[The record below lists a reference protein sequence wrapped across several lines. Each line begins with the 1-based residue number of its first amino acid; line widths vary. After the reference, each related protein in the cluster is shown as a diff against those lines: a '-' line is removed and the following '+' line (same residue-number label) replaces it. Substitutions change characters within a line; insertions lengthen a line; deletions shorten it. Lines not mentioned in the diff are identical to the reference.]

1 MTRIIAI
8 ANQKGGVGK
17 TTTAVNLAAALAET
31 RRAILLVDL
40 DPQGNA
46 TMASGLDKRTV
57 QLTGC
62 EVLLDEAPIENVIVP
77 TKAGFDLLPGSRDL
91 TAAELK
97 LMDVLARESRLKE
110 HLAKVAHKY
119 QTILID
125 CPPSLHLL
133 TINALTAAELKLMD
147 ALARESRLKDHLA
160 RLGNRYQTIF
170 IDCPPSL
177 HLLTINALTAAH
189 GVLIPVQC
197 EYFALEGLSSLLDTI
212 KAVRARLNPHLEI
225 EGLLRTMYD
234 VRNNLGNDV
243 SAQLSKHFGDKLL
256 RSIIPRNVRLA
267 EAPSHGLPIN
277 LYDRES
283 RGAIAYLGLAGEM
296 LRRER
301 APAPA
306 PATAHVN

>member
-17 TTTAVNLAAALAET
+17 TTTAVNLAAALAEA
-31 RRAILLVDL
+31 RRRVLLVDF

-46 TMASGLDKRTV
+46 TMASGVDKRNV
-57 QLTGC
+57 QPNGC
-62 EVLLDEAPIENVIVP
+62 DVLLEEAPLEAAIV
-77 TKAGFDLLPGSRDL
+77 TTEAGFDLLPGNADL
-91 TAAELK
+91 
-97 LMDVLARESRLKE
+97 S
-110 HLAKVAHKY
+110 
-119 QTILID
+119 
-125 CPPSLHLL
+125 
-133 TINALTAAELKLMD
+133 AAELKLMD
-147 ALARESRLKDHLA
+147 ALARESRLKEL
-160 RLGNRYQTIF
+160 LGTLGDRYHTIL
-170 IDCPPSL
+170 IDCPPTL

-197 EYFALEGLSSLLDTI
+197 EYFALEGLSSLLETI
-212 KAVRARLNPHLEI
+212 KAVRQRLNPRLEV

-234 VRNNLGNDV
+234 VRNNLGNEV
-243 SAQLSKHFGDKLL
+243 SAQLTQHFGDKVL

-267 EAPSHGLPIN
+267 EAPSHGKPIN

-301 APAPA
+301 SGLAAA
-306 PATAHVN
+306 AH

>member
-31 RRAILLVDL
+31 KRKILLVDL

-46 TMASGLDKRTV
+46 TMASGIDKRDV
-57 QLTGC
+57 HPTGC
-62 EVLLDEAPIENVIVP
+62 EVLLEEATIESAILSAE
-77 TKAGFDLLPGSRDL
+77 AGYDLLPGSRDL

-97 LMDVLARESRLKE
+97 LMDAIARESRLKE
-110 HLAKVAHKY
+110 QLAKLGERYH
-119 QTILID
+119 TILID

-133 TINALTAAELKLMD
+133 TLNALA
-147 ALARESRLKDHLA
+147 
-160 RLGNRYQTIF
+160 
-170 IDCPPSL
+170 
-177 HLLTINALTAAH
+177 AAH
-189 GVLIPVQC
+189 SVLIPVQC
-197 EYFALEGLSSLLDTI
+197 EYFALEGLTSLLDTV
-212 KAVRARLNPHLEI
+212 KAVRARLNPHLEV
-225 EGLLRTMYD
+225 EGLLRTMFD

-243 SAQLSKHFGDKLL
+243 SAQLTKHFGDKVL

-267 EAPSHGLPIN
+267 EAPSHGKPIN

-296 LRRER
+296 IRRER
-301 APAPA
+301 AGAPA
-306 PATAHVN
+306 PVTSN

>member
-17 TTTAVNLAAALAET
+17 TTTAVNLAAALAEA
-31 RRAILLVDL
+31 RRRVLLVDF

-46 TMASGLDKRTV
+46 TMASGVDKRNV
-57 QLTGC
+57 QPNGC
-62 EVLLDEAPIENVIVP
+62 DVLLEEAPLEAPIVTTE
-77 TKAGFDLLPGSRDL
+77 AGFDLLPG
-91 TAAELK
+91 
-97 LMDVLARESRLKE
+97 
-110 HLAKVAHKY
+110 
-119 QTILID
+119 
-125 CPPSLHLL
+125 
-133 TINALTAAELKLMD
+133 NADLTAAELKLMD
-147 ALARESRLKDHLA
+147 ALARESRLKEL
-160 RLGNRYQTIF
+160 LGTLGDRYHTIL
-170 IDCPPSL
+170 IDCPPTL

-197 EYFALEGLSSLLDTI
+197 EYFALEGLSSLLETI
-212 KAVRARLNPHLEI
+212 KAVRQRLNPRLEV

-234 VRNNLGNDV
+234 VRNNLGNEV
-243 SAQLSKHFGDKLL
+243 SAQLTQHFGDKVL

-267 EAPSHGLPIN
+267 EAPSHGKPIN

-301 APAPA
+301 SGLAAA
-306 PATAHVN
+306 AH